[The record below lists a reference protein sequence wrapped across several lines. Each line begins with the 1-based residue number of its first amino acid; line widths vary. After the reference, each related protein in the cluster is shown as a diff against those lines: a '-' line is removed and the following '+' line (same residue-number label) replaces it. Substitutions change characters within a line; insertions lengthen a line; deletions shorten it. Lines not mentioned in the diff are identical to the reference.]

1 MSILY
6 CIISCIFQGIS
17 DVIAIFRVNDFKI
30 QENKRIFIITTVCM
44 SMLICVLYLI
54 PNQFRIIYTIIISLV
69 LMISL
74 LKVSV
79 KQGIFSCLIFIMLLS
94 ISEIIVSCFMS
105 MFNFDSNLIVNNLF
119 YNMIANIFI
128 SVGVIILLKI
138 NKVFTLIKVL
148 NRWFNF
154 NKISQ
159 YYAYLIIL
167 SIYILVAINGLMF
180 ESKQSFILNIMFL
193 IVLIGLF
200 IWIIINDIN
209 NNKLHEINQQMLN
222 YVTKYE
228 QIITEKGKAN
238 HEFKNQLMVIR
249 GYAQMN
255 KPDKLLEYIDGV
267 VEDSKK
273 TGSSYLI
280 SQLNNFPDGGIK
292 GLLYY
297 KLSLMDDFKIKYEI
311 NVEEGVKTKL
321 DSLNT
326 TMYNNITKIL
336 GVLLD
341 NAIDACKQTRKKKII
356 IAVNKEK
363 NNVVFNIY
371 NTYKGKLDV
380 SKIGT
385 GYTTKGKNHGYG
397 LRLVKDIVDSNKNL
411 GVEKYLEKDYYVSK
425 LIIKIP
431 IKRKK

>member
-54 PNQFRIIYTIIISLV
+54 PNQFRIIYTIIINLV